1 MSIPRGRKD
10 ESQITK
16 EEEKKNDT
24 PRFRF
29 AARIFAL
36 LSDSAH
42 WVYSVNAISG
52 TSGPQGDIYND
63 K

>member
-42 WVYSVNAISG
+42 
-52 TSGPQGDIYND
+52 
-63 K
+63 